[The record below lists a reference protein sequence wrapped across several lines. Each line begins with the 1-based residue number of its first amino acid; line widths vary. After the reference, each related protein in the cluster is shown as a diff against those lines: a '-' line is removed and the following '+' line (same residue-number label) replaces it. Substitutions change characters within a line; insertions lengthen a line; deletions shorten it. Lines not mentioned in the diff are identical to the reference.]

1 MRKNNKK
8 LIKKET
14 KLNKFK
20 LKKRKKLMNGMRK
33 INIQKEENLR
43 KKNRLKRNPKKDK
56 KKKKIDW
63 GSSTNCIIRGIKSI
77 SKKCFRW
84 VEIKSKN

>member
-1 MRKNNKK
+1 M
-8 LIKKET
+8 
-14 KLNKFK
+14 NKFK
-20 LKKRKKLMNGMRK
+20 LKKRKKLMNGMTK

-43 KKNRLKRNPKKDK
+43 KKNQLKDN

-77 SKKCFRW
+77 SEKCFRW

>member
-1 MRKNNKK
+1 M
-8 LIKKET
+8 
-14 KLNKFK
+14 NKFK
-20 LKKRKKLMNGMRK
+20 LKKRKKLMNGITK

-43 KKNRLKRNPKKDK
+43 KKNQLKDN
-56 KKKKIDW
+56 KKKKIEW

-77 SKKCFRW
+77 SEKCFRW